1 MTQYSFLQIIM
12 FFFAYCFLGWIWETS
27 YVSIRKHKFVNR
39 GFLHGPLIP
48 IYGFGAMAILFATL
62 PVKDNLWLVFICGM
76 LGASVLELVTGCVM
90 EAIFHVRYWDYTN
103 IPTNIKGYISLP
115 TSIVWGFFSILMI
128 KFIHKPIEHVVLGLS
143 QTATEVLTVFLVMF
157 GSMDLGIS
165 IRDALDLKE
174 ILKHISEMEKVQ
186 RAQKR
191 MDVIAAVLDNDME
204 NFKEKITTR
213 LSGMEK
219 GEFRRI
225 KSLLERNPSAK
236 STRYSELFDSFK
248 TTIKE
253 LKRPGKNESV
263 DKE

>member
-1 MTQYSFLQIIM
+1 MTQYSFLQVIM
-12 FFFAYCFLGWIWETS
+12 FFFAYCFLGWIWETG
-27 YVSIRKHKFVNR
+27 YVSIREHKFVNR

-76 LGASVLELVTGCVM
+76 FGASALELVTGCTM

-115 TSIVWGFFSILMI
+115 TSIVWGLFSILMI
-128 KFIHKPIEHVVLGLS
+128 KFIHRPIEHAVLSLS

-174 ILKHISEMEKVQ
+174 ILSIFPRWKECSVHRSAWMSL
-186 RAQKR
+186 RLYLTMMLRTLRKR
-191 MDVIAAVLDNDME
+191 LQTGCPEWRKASSDV
-204 NFKEKITTR
+204 
-213 LSGMEK
+213 
-219 GEFRRI
+219 
-225 KSLLERNPSAK
+225 
-236 STRYSELFDSFK
+236 
-248 TTIKE
+248 
-253 LKRPGKNESV
+253 
-263 DKE
+263 